1 MAYKALYREWR
12 PQTFEDMIGQE
23 GVKRTIKNQ
32 IIMNRVPHAYLFCGT
47 RGTGKTTTAKILAKA
62 INCPNVKDG
71 EPCNECEICT
81 QINNGSLMDVI
92 EIDAA
97 SNTGVDNIRRLIDD
111 VKYPPHTAHYKV
123 YIIDEVHMLSLSA
136 FNALLKTLEEPPSY
150 VKFILATTDPQKVP
164 ATILSRC
171 QRFDFKRIS
180 TSDIAGR
187 LRAIANENK
196 IDVDDITL
204 ETIAKISDGAM
215 RDAISIFDQ
224 AISVSEGKVEYKDVA
239 NMLGL
244 ASRDYIFKLVD
255 DMIEKNVDGAMDV
268 IDETI
273 MNGKDVMQF
282 IKDIT
287 RHFRNLLMVKVS
299 KRPEDLIDVSQ
310 DSIKLLKEQAK
321 KIRSE
326 EIMRAINIMLKAE
339 NDAKFASQPRI
350 IVELA
355 VIKFCRREYDTSPE
369 MLLNRINQLEEAIK
383 KGIRISPEAA
393 KTVPPVASQKM
404 EKAVNPDRAE
414 KAKEDKA
421 APPQEELHGETVDI
435 GLDQVK
441 ACWQEVI
448 NTIKAEK
455 KVVVGVMLA
464 LGEICGTRG
473 NVITIGFDKDHAFGK
488 ENLEKNENKKIVED
502 CFSKVLNKKARV
514 EFKIIGNEPSEL
526 DEAMERTKEILDN
539 GIVEIIE
546 E

>member
-23 GVKRTIKNQ
+23 GVKKTIKNQ

-62 INCPNVKDG
+62 INCLNVKDG
-71 EPCNECEICT
+71 EPCNKCEICT

-111 VKYPPHTAHYKV
+111 VKYPPHSARYKV

-171 QRFDFKRIS
+171 QRFDFKRIG

-187 LRAIANENK
+187 LRAIADENK
-196 IDVDDITL
+196 IDVEDITL

-224 AISVSEGKVEYKDVA
+224 AISVSEGKIEYRDVA

-255 DMIEKNVDGAMDV
+255 CMIEKNIDSAMDM
-268 IDETI
+268 IDEAI

-282 IKDIT
+282 IRDIT

-299 KRPEDLIDVSQ
+299 KRPEDVVDVSQ

-321 KIRSE
+321 NIRSE
-326 EIMRAINIMLKAE
+326 EVMRAINIMLKAE
-339 NDAKFASQPRI
+339 SDAKFAIQPRI
-350 IVELA
+350 IIELA
-355 VIKFCRREYDTSPE
+355 VIKFCKREYDSSPE

-383 KGIRISPEAA
+383 KGIKISPETVKEAA
-393 KTVPPVASQKM
+393 PESSQKIEKLAIPDKTVKGSQN
-404 EKAVNPDRAE
+404 ETAVS
-414 KAKEDKA
+414 
-421 APPQEELHGETVDI
+421 QEEYQGEPI

-441 ACWQEVI
+441 TCWQEVI
-448 NTIKAEK
+448 NAIKAEN
-455 KVVVGVMLA
+455 KVVTGTL
-464 LGEICGTRG
+464 LNFGKICGISG
-473 NVITIGFDKDHAFGK
+473 NVITIGFDKSNTFAK
-488 ENLEKNENKKIVED
+488 EKLEKHEDKKIVEE
-502 CFSKVLNKKARV
+502 CFSRMLNKKVRV
-514 EFKIIGNEPSEL
+514 EFKTIGNESDRP
-526 DEAMERTKEILDN
+526 DESIGILGN

>member
-23 GVKRTIKNQ
+23 GIKRTIKNQ
-32 IIMNRVPHAYLFCGT
+32 IMMNRVPHAYLFCGT

-62 INCPNVKDG
+62 INCPNVKNG
-71 EPCNECEICT
+71 EPCNQCEACT
-81 QINNGSLMDVI
+81 EINNGSHMDVI

-111 VKYPPHTAHYKV
+111 VKYPPHNARYKV

-171 QRFDFKRIS
+171 QRFDFKRIG

-187 LRAIANENK
+187 LRAIADENK
-196 IDVDDITL
+196 VDVEDMTL

-224 AISVSEGKVEYKDVA
+224 AISVSEGKVEYRDVA
-239 NMLGL
+239 GMLGL

-255 DMIEKNVDGAMDV
+255 DMIGKNVDDAMDM

-287 RHFRNLLMVKVS
+287 RHFRNLLMVKIS
-299 KRPEDLIDVSQ
+299 KRPEDVMDISQ

-321 KIRSE
+321 SIRSE

-339 NDAKFASQPRI
+339 NDAKFALQPRI
-350 IVELA
+350 VIELA
-355 VIKFCRREYDTSPE
+355 VIRFCKREYDSSPE
-369 MLLNRINQLEEAIK
+369 MLLNRVNQLEEAIK
-383 KGIRISPEAA
+383 KGIAVSPE
-393 KTVPPVASQKM
+393 T
-404 EKAVNPDRAE
+404 EKA
-414 KAKEDKA
+414 A
-421 APPQEELHGETVDI
+421 APAAPKTERIRTSDMVEKTRQNEMAISQEEPRGGEPI

-441 ACWQEVI
+441 TCWQEVI
-448 NTIKAEK
+448 NTIKSQNN
-455 KVVVGVMLA
+455 VVVGVMLA
-464 LGEICGTRG
+464 LGEICGTNG
-473 NVITIGFDKDHAFGK
+473 NLITIGFDKDHAFGK
-488 ENLEKNENKKIVED
+488 EKLEKHENKKIVED
-502 CFSKVLNKKARV
+502 CFSKVLNKKAMV
-514 EFKIIGNEPSEL
+514 EFKITGNEPNEL
-526 DEAMERTKEILDN
+526 DEAIKRTSEILGD
-539 GIVEIIE
+539 GIVEVIE

>member
-23 GVKRTIKNQ
+23 GIKRTIKNQ

-62 INCPNVKDG
+62 INCLNVKDG
-71 EPCNECEICT
+71 EPCNQCEICT

-111 VKYPPHTAHYKV
+111 VKYPPHSARYKV

-171 QRFDFKRIS
+171 QRFDFKRIG

-187 LRAIANENK
+187 LRAIADENK
-196 IDVDDITL
+196 IDVEDITL

-224 AISVSEGKVEYKDVA
+224 AISVSEGKVEYRDVA

-255 DMIEKNVDGAMDV
+255 YMIEKNVDGAMDM

-282 IKDIT
+282 IRDLT

-299 KRPEDLIDVSQ
+299 KRPEDVVDASQ
-310 DSIKLLKEQAK
+310 DSIKVLKEQAK
-321 KIRSE
+321 NIRSE

-350 IVELA
+350 IIELA
-355 VIKFCRREYDTSPE
+355 VIKFCKREYDSSPE

-383 KGIRISPEAA
+383 KGIKISPEAA
-393 KTVPPVASQKM
+393 RAASPAASSKTEKIGNPGTVQKT
-404 EKAVNPDRAE
+404 KPNTTAE
-414 KAKEDKA
+414 AH
-421 APPQEELHGETVDI
+421 EEYQGEPI

-441 ACWQEVI
+441 TCWQEVI

-455 KVVVGVMLA
+455 KVVIGVMLA
-464 LGEICGTRG
+464 LGEICGTSG

-488 ENLEKNENKKIVED
+488 ENLEKQENKKIVEE
-502 CFSKVLNKKARV
+502 CFSKVLKKKARV
-514 EFKIIGNEPSEL
+514 EFKVIGNEPSEL
-526 DEAMERTKEILDN
+526 DEAIERTKEILGD

-546 E
+546 

>member
-1 MAYKALYREWR
+1 MKMAYKALYREWR

-23 GVKRTIKNQ
+23 GIKRTIKNQ
-32 IIMNRVPHAYLFCGT
+32 IVMNRVPHAYLFCGT

-71 EPCNECEICT
+71 EPCNQCETCIE
-81 QINNGSLMDVI
+81 INNGSHMDVI

-111 VKYPPHTAHYKV
+111 VKYPPHNARYKV

-171 QRFDFKRIS
+171 QRFDFKRIG
-180 TSDIAGR
+180 TADIAGR
-187 LRAIANENK
+187 LRAIADENK
-196 IDVDDITL
+196 VDVEDMTL
-204 ETIAKISDGAM
+204 DTIAKISDGAM

-224 AISVSEGKVEYKDVA
+224 AISVSEGRVEYRDVA

-244 ASRDYIFKLVD
+244 ASGDYIFNLVD
-255 DMIEKNVDGAMDV
+255 DMIEKNVDDAMDM

-287 RHFRNLLMVKVS
+287 RHFRNLLMVKIS
-299 KRPEDLIDVSQ
+299 KRPEDVMDISQ

-321 KIRSE
+321 NIRSE
-326 EIMRAINIMLKAE
+326 EIMRAISIMLKSE
-339 NDAKFASQPRI
+339 NDAKFATQPRI
-350 IVELA
+350 IIELA
-355 VIKFCRREYDTSPE
+355 VIKFCKREYDSSPE
-369 MLLNRINQLEEAIK
+369 MLLNRINQLEDAVK
-383 KGIRISPEAA
+383 NGIAISPE
-393 KTVPPVASQKM
+393 VI
-404 EKAVNPDRAE
+404 
-414 KAKEDKA
+414 KA
-421 APPQEELHGETVDI
+421 APAASPKPEKKRTLDKVEKTRQDKTAATEEDMQGEPI

-441 ACWQEVI
+441 TCWQEVI

-464 LGEICGTRG
+464 LGEICGING
-473 NVITIGFDKDHAFGK
+473 NIITIGFDKDHAFGK

-502 CFSKVLNKKARV
+502 CFSKVLNKRARV
-514 EFKIIGNEPSEL
+514 EFKITGNESNEL
-526 DEAMERTKEILDN
+526 DEAIERTKEILGD
-539 GIVEIIE
+539 GIVEVIE

>member
-23 GVKRTIKNQ
+23 GIKRTIKNQ

-81 QINNGSLMDVI
+81 EINNGSLMDVI

-111 VKYPPHTAHYKV
+111 VKYPPHNARYKV

-171 QRFDFKRIS
+171 QRFDFKRIG

-187 LRAIANENK
+187 LRAIADENC
-196 IDVDDITL
+196 IDVEDITL

-224 AISVSEGKVEYKDVA
+224 AISISEGKVEYRDVA

-244 ASRDYIFKLVD
+244 ASGDYIFKLVD
-255 DMIEKNVDGAMDV
+255 DMIEKNIDDAMDM

-282 IKDIT
+282 IRDIT

-299 KRPEDLIDVSQ
+299 KRPEDVVDISQ

-321 KIRSE
+321 NIRSE

-350 IVELA
+350 IIELA
-355 VIKFCRREYDTSPE
+355 VIKFCKREYDSSPE
-369 MLLNRINQLEEAIK
+369 MLLNRINKLEEAIK
-383 KGIRISPEAA
+383 KGIKISPEAA
-393 KTVPPVASQKM
+393 KAAPPAASQKT
-404 EKAVNPDRAE
+404 EKVEDPGIVE
-414 KAKEDKA
+414 KSKQDKTSESH
-421 APPQEELHGETVDI
+421 EEYHGGGTPI

-441 ACWQEVI
+441 TCWQEVI

-464 LGEICGTRG
+464 LGEICGTSG

-488 ENLEKNENKKIVED
+488 ENLEKHENKKIVED
-502 CFSKVLNKKARV
+502 CFSRVLNKKVSV
-514 EFKIIGNEPSEL
+514 EFKVIGNEPNEL
-526 DEAMERTKEILDN
+526 DEAIERTKEILGE

>member
-12 PQTFEDMIGQE
+12 PQTFDDMIGQE
-23 GVKRTIKNQ
+23 GIKRTIKNQ

-71 EPCNECEICT
+71 EPCNKCEACT
-81 QINNGSLMDVI
+81 EINNGSNMDII

-111 VKYPPHTAHYKV
+111 IKYPPHNARYKV

-164 ATILSRC
+164 PTILSRC

-180 TSDIAGR
+180 TSDIAAR
-187 LRAIANENK
+187 LRTIADENK
-196 IDVDDITL
+196 VEVEDMTL
-204 ETIAKISDGAM
+204 DTIAKISDGAM

-224 AISVSEGKVEYKDVA
+224 AISVSEGRVDYKDVA
-239 NMLGL
+239 SMLGL
-244 ASRDYIFKLVD
+244 ASGDYIFKLVD
-255 DMIEKNVDGAMDV
+255 NMIEKNVDDAMDM

-287 RHFRNLLMVKVS
+287 RHLRNLLMVKIS
-299 KRPEDLIDVSQ
+299 RRPEDIMDISQ

-321 KIRSE
+321 SIRSE
-326 EIMRAINIMLKAE
+326 EIMRAISIMLQAE
-339 NDAKFASQPRI
+339 NDAKFGNQPRI
-350 IVELA
+350 IIELA
-355 VIKFCRREYDTSPE
+355 VIKFCKREYDSSPE
-369 MLLNRINQLEEAIK
+369 MLLNRINQLEEAVK
-383 KGIRISPEAA
+383 KGIVVSQEEVKSEAPAAAAPERKRTRI
-393 KTVPPVASQKM
+393 
-404 EKAVNPDRAE
+404 R
-414 KAKEDKA
+414 EDKTRGDSLVA
-421 APPQEELHGETVDI
+421 AEEELNGEPI
-435 GLDQVK
+435 SLDQVK
-441 ACWQEVI
+441 TCWQEAI
-448 NTIKAEK
+448 DTIKSEK

-464 LGEICGTRG
+464 LGEIQGTNG
-473 NVITIGFDKDHAFGK
+473 NLITIGFDKDHAFGK
-488 ENLEKNENKKIVED
+488 ENLEKHENKRIVED
-502 CFSKVLNKKARV
+502 SFSKVLNKKARV
-514 EFKIIGNEPSEL
+514 EFVITGNEPSGL
-526 DEAMERTKEILDN
+526 NRALERTKEILGD
-539 GIVEIIE
+539 GIVEVIE

>member
-12 PQTFEDMIGQE
+12 PQTFDDMIGQE
-23 GVKRTIKNQ
+23 GIKRTIKNQ

-71 EPCNECEICT
+71 EPCNKCEACT
-81 QINNGSLMDVI
+81 EINNGSNMDII

-111 VKYPPHTAHYKV
+111 IKYPPHNARYKV

-164 ATILSRC
+164 PTILSRC

-180 TSDIAGR
+180 TSDIAAR
-187 LRAIANENK
+187 LRTIADENK
-196 IDVDDITL
+196 VEVEDMTL
-204 ETIAKISDGAM
+204 DTIAKISDGAM

-224 AISVSEGKVEYKDVA
+224 AISVSEGRVDYKDVA
-239 NMLGL
+239 SMLGL
-244 ASRDYIFKLVD
+244 ASGDYIFKLVD
-255 DMIEKNVDGAMDV
+255 NMIEKNVDDAMDM

-287 RHFRNLLMVKVS
+287 RHLRNLLMVKIS
-299 KRPEDLIDVSQ
+299 RRPEDIMDISQ

-321 KIRSE
+321 SIRSE
-326 EIMRAINIMLKAE
+326 EIMRAISIMLQAE
-339 NDAKFASQPRI
+339 NDAKFGNQPRI
-350 IVELA
+350 IIELA
-355 VIKFCRREYDTSPE
+355 VIKFCKREYDSSPE
-369 MLLNRINQLEEAIK
+369 MLLNRINQLEEAVK
-383 KGIRISPEAA
+383 KGIVVSQEEVKSEAPAAAAPERKRTRI
-393 KTVPPVASQKM
+393 
-404 EKAVNPDRAE
+404 R
-414 KAKEDKA
+414 EDKTRGDSLVA
-421 APPQEELHGETVDI
+421 AEEELNGEPI
-435 GLDQVK
+435 SLDQVK
-441 ACWQEVI
+441 TCWQEAI
-448 NTIKAEK
+448 DTIKSEK

-464 LGEICGTRG
+464 LGEIQGTNG
-473 NVITIGFDKDHAFGK
+473 NLITIGFDKDHAFGK
-488 ENLEKNENKKIVED
+488 ENLEKYENKRIVED
-502 CFSKVLNKKARV
+502 SFSKVLNKKARV
-514 EFKIIGNEPSEL
+514 EFVITGNEPSGL
-526 DEAMERTKEILDN
+526 NRALERTKEILGD
-539 GIVEIIE
+539 GIVEVIE